1 MLQRA
6 LDALLTDWM
15 GLLSGCL
22 RVWEADQLTSLLRS
36 PGEDVPPHTSLVTM
50 FEAGDYRSLVTATQQ
65 TLSEAFAFT
74 EDFRQV
80 KNCHAHAE
88 SQHSGGMQLVQ
99 TAGFLTSLANL
110 ISPHLNLQPVPHA
123 LTHEANML

>member
-1 MLQRA
+1 
-6 LDALLTDWM
+6 
-15 GLLSGCL
+15 
-22 RVWEADQLTSLLRS
+22 
-36 PGEDVPPHTSLVTM
+36 M

-88 SQHSGGMQLVQ
+88 SQHSGGVQLVQ
-99 TAGFLTSLANL
+99 TAGILTSLAKSTIL
-110 ISPHLNLQPVPHA
+110 SR
-123 LTHEANML
+123 LTSTCRGACSTCFDT